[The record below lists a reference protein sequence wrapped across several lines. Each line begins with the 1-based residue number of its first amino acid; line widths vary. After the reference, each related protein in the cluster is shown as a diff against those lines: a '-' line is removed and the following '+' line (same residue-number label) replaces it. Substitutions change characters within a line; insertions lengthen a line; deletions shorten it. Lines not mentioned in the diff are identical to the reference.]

1 MCDVTFEGFLKVYIE
16 SLYCSLLCL
25 ESDKLELMADK
36 ILEVKANDH
45 TVFLIGNGGSSATPS
60 HSAGDWLKELEL
72 NAICLSDNIPAV
84 TAFANDTGYDNVF
97 LGQLKIFLSEGDIVI
112 GYSGS
117 GNSINVINAVK
128 YARNKGNFVIGIT
141 GNYNN
146 GKGGLLQENSDL
158 GIVVDSESME
168 RIEDSHLII
177 NHLVKEYIKEKYIK
191 AV

>member
-128 YARNKGNFVIGIT
+128 YARKVP
-141 GNYNN
+141 
-146 GKGGLLQENSDL
+146 
-158 GIVVDSESME
+158 
-168 RIEDSHLII
+168 
-177 NHLVKEYIKEKYIK
+177 
-191 AV
+191 

>member
-1 MCDVTFEGFLKVYIE
+1 
-16 SLYCSLLCL
+16 
-25 ESDKLELMADK
+25 MADK